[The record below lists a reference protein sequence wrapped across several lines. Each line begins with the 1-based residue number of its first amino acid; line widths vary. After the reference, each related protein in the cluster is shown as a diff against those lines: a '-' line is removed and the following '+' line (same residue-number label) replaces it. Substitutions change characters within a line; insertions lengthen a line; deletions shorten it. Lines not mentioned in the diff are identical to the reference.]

1 MSALPVEV
9 LRRILRF
16 VTRDDIECAML
27 ASRQLRAILEAH
39 PKDMPQRAIE
49 EARVEI
55 ENESAEGSFLVT
67 LRTPAK
73 TLTYRRPTLREA
85 FFDLAQCIRFSH
97 VAELHISLREA
108 KSVPREVSSPLQDA
122 IATSRFR
129 SVFVDHKHL
138 DESLLIEIAS

>member
-55 ENESAEGSFLVT
+55 ENESAEGPFLVT

-73 TLTYRRPTLREA
+73 TLTVRQR
-85 FFDLAQCIRFSH
+85 
-97 VAELHISLREA
+97 
-108 KSVPREVSSPLQDA
+108 
-122 IATSRFR
+122 
-129 SVFVDHKHL
+129 
-138 DESLLIEIAS
+138 SLLRASGASHGIASGVGNQSFPANMQTSFRRLCGVRGIFSKT